1 MFTKLATAGLLLA
14 LTLCAPIAEAAK
26 IYQLADATVYLKDGT
41 TDQYS
46 GTTKLSMP
54 HKTTPCKEWKT
65 HIQKIRK
72 RRVRFRVPL
81 STLWS
86 CGCRHGPT
94 AAIHSYSY
102 PSMDGA
108 HSSTKRRNPPLTSI
122 PEADTVSVPT
132 AVYGSTMTVNFWWTT
147 TARYPP

>member
-54 HKTTPCKEWKT
+54 HKTDALQRVENAYTKNQKKAGEIPCATVDSVVMWLPTRPDSRYTFVWMVRTPR
-65 HIQKIRK
+65 QN
-72 RRVRFRVPL
+72 
-81 STLWS
+81 
-86 CGCRHGPT
+86 G
-94 AAIHSYSY
+94 AIHRLLLFRRRIPY
-102 PSMDGA
+102 PS
-108 HSSTKRRNPPLTSI
+108 RRRSMVL
-122 PEADTVSVPT
+122 
-132 AVYGSTMTVNFWWTT
+132 
-147 TARYPP
+147 R

>member
-54 HKTTPCKEWKT
+54 HKTDALQRVENAYTKNQKNAGEIPCATVDSVVMWLPDTARQPLYIRIRTQVWMVRTPR
-65 HIQKIRK
+65 QN
-72 RRVRFRVPL
+72 
-81 STLWS
+81 
-86 CGCRHGPT
+86 G
-94 AAIHSYSY
+94 AIHRLLLFRRRIPY
-102 PSMDGA
+102 PS
-108 HSSTKRRNPPLTSI
+108 RRRSMVL
-122 PEADTVSVPT
+122 
-132 AVYGSTMTVNFWWTT
+132 
-147 TARYPP
+147 R